1 MKKKMILAAMLAAV
15 LLLVSGC
22 MAISGSGLESMFG
35 TAKNNSQNSAVIPS
49 VSGDSMTI
57 SKSEYEDYQ
66 RLKKFSELAE
76 IYDFAVENFFREPD
90 TDLMLEYA
98 AQGLMAGLED
108 PYSFYYNPQD
118 YEQSQEDD
126 EGKYVGI
133 GVSILTADI
142 CVISRVF
149 KDSPAEKAGVLRGD
163 ILYRVGEDL
172 YVTPETIQEAVNIM
186 RGEPNTT
193 VDVTFIRNGKEITF
207 TILREEVTINQ
218 VESTMLGDEVGYIA
232 MYQFAGEVEYEF
244 EKALNDLLTEGA
256 KGIIIDLRDNPGGWV
271 KQAQY
276 IGDLFMDKGEVC
288 YFLYRDGTEDHR
300 WYKTYDGKVDVKLVV
315 LVNGMSASSSEIL
328 TGALRDCADAT
339 VVGTTT
345 FGKGIVQ
352 QVNEVGV
359 NGAAYQMTIAEYLS
373 PKGNKVHEVGIEP
386 DVVVE
391 LPEGDSGTYDFA
403 DTENDIQLKKAL
415 EVMED
420 KLK

>member
-1 MKKKMILAAMLAAV
+1 MKKKMILAAVLAAV
-15 LLLVSGC
+15 LFLVSGC

-49 VSGDSMTI
+49 VSGDSVTI

-133 GVSILTADI
+133 GVSILTSDI

-172 YVTPETIQEAVNIM
+172 YVTPETIQEAVTIM

-193 VDVTFIRNGKEITF
+193 VDVTFIRNGEEITF

-218 VESTMLGDEVGYIA
+218 VESTMLSDEVGYIA

-244 EKALNDLLTEGA
+244 EKALNDLLAEGA

-300 WYKTYDGKVDVKLVV
+300 WYKTYDGKADVKLVV

-386 DVVVE
+386 DIVVE